1 MEPTEVPRS
10 LETFLN
16 SSTHF
21 VRVDFSCKQ
30 VDEEHPHEIAQEL
43 LQGLQTLCRTI
54 ATSKDDANSE
64 IHTQLWPTILTT
76 CKADAVISKEAHQD
90 RGSFL
95 IGLHGEID
103 NEAMLEVLRAWQ
115 VDMWSTT
122 LFIDYIPVPALAVLL
137 VRREDLGQIMVDS
150 WTYPELLQ
158 QPINIFTPT
167 EIYQETIE
175 AAKPPTT
182 RKKSGNAVAA
192 ATTERSRSPGKKLTP
207 AFAIL
212 NRLKWDGAFKSSD
225 YIVVYEDR
233 HAGLM
238 ERQVDAWGTESTEE
252 TFIPLHR
259 VRSVKKKSTGMVVWH
274 REERI
279 DLISGG

>member
-1 MEPTEVPRS
+1 MASTEGPRS
-10 LETFLN
+10 LQTFLDGFI
-16 SSTHF
+16 HF
-21 VRVDFSCKQ
+21 VRIDFSCKQ

-54 ATSKDDANSE
+54 ATSKNDAKNE
-64 IHTQLWPTILTT
+64 IHSQLWPTILTT
-76 CKADAVISKEAHQD
+76 CEADAVISTEAHQD
-90 RGSFL
+90 RGTFL

-103 NEAMLEVLRAWQ
+103 NEDMIRVLRAWQ
-115 VDMWSTT
+115 IDMWSTT

-137 VRREDLGQIMVDS
+137 IRREDLGQIMVDS
-150 WTYPELLQ
+150 WTNPELMQ

-167 EIYQETIE
+167 ATYQECID
-175 AAKPPTT
+175 AAKPSTT
-182 RKKSGNAVAA
+182 AKRAGNAVAA
-192 ATTERSRSPGKKLTP
+192 AITDHSRSPGKKLTP
-207 AFAIL
+207 ASAIL
-212 NRLKWDGAFKSSD
+212 NRLKWDGAFKSKD

-238 ERQVDAWGTESTEE
+238 ERPVDAWDTESTEE

-279 DLISGG
+279 DLISGS